1 MHILAE
7 ADQESIACCQT
18 GRNMKIITQILQK
31 MKQNVSQRFS
41 ILLDIVNDKKVYQNL
56 PHESPKIQDGRENW

>member
-1 MHILAE
+1 
-7 ADQESIACCQT
+7 
-18 GRNMKIITQILQK
+18 

-56 PHESPKIQDGRENW
+56 PHESPKIQDGRENR